1 MIGLKC
7 QSWVPFIKWYCCCCH
22 GVEQLLMTHKL
33 KLFRIQ
39 SGALK
44 VVKEM
49 ELPAPQQQIWL
60 FYAEFKL
67 SGPSQG
73 LQGTLYRWAFQ
84 HFQSCDFS
92 FCYNGSC
99 PSSLLCAGA
108 SLGRSHLEHCQ
119 SRHVWK
125 PLPAL
130 LFLNSCMWV
139 NAAVARC
146 CLFTADKLSQW
157 EHFISS
163 MLEFIKYSLEQW
175 FELTYPCSLLNSGL
189 WSELLSGRSNGSLI
203 VYENMNS
210 FSKRDFH
217 VQKSHNSMVSCS
229 QLSTL
234 TTRLLSIIQA
244 ATTASFFLLEHT
256 GALWG

>member
-1 MIGLKC
+1 MVNLSFLVPHRASRALCIDELSDTFSPVTFLSATMGL
-7 QSWVPFIKWYCCCCH
+7 VPAVFC
-22 GVEQLLMTHKL
+22 VQ
-33 KLFRIQ
+33 
-39 SGALK
+39 
-44 VVKEM
+44 
-49 ELPAPQQQIWL
+49 ELPW
-60 FYAEFKL
+60 
-67 SGPSQG
+67 GG
-73 LQGTLYRWAFQ
+73 LI
-84 HFQSCDFS
+84 S
-92 FCYNGSC
+92 
-99 PSSLLCAGA
+99 
-108 SLGRSHLEHCQ
+108 EHCQ

-130 LFLNSCMWV
+130 PFLNSCMWV

-146 CLFTADKLSQW
+146 RLFTADKLSQW

-217 VQKSHNSMVSCS
+217 VQKPHNSMVSCS

-234 TTRLLSIIQA
+234 TTRLLSIMQA